1 MLLSTISVC
10 ASEMAVAA
18 DCITFLS
25 GKLLTIVSEKLERAT
40 SHVQARAT
48 ISLCECLIDTLCDS
62 NLRHSNFP
70 PELIEH
76 AHMYVASS
84 SSLLQFFDMLA
95 DGPHASRLYGDM
107 LVPARGSAP
116 AVTLREIANK
126 NYNGSVPILGDC
138 VLYLWMLFNQLTP
151 VNSPCCGV
159 KLASSGQAAIAA
171 WCRPTCFW
179 NMRQKCG

>member
-1 MLLSTISVC
+1 
-10 ASEMAVAA
+10 MAVAA

-179 NMRQKCG
+179 NMRQKRG